1 MEELQNEI
9 RSQLILLVDHSKI
22 SMLQMSKDIGI
33 SYQSLRR
40 FILEQN
46 SNPTASSIRKMQN
59 YLNK

>member
-9 RSQLILLVDHSKI
+9 RSQLILLVDHSKV

-46 SNPTASSIRKMQN
+46 SNPTASSIRKMQS